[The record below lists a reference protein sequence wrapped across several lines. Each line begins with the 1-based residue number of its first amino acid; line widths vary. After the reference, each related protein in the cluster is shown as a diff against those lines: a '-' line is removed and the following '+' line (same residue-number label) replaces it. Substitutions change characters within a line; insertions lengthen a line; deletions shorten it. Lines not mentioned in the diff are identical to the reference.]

1 MKLKPDTKSIKFKI
15 LIYFTI
21 FALILMIVLW
31 SLQVLFLNTFYQSMK
46 ENKTNS
52 ITRQIKTAYDRNTSD
67 QFAEAI
73 YDIADNH
80 DVYLYITYSDGTP
93 FMSSGDR
100 LGRSSYDDEFY
111 LIKKKLAESPMDS
124 VSFIVKDE
132 STERRVLACG
142 QKLSAPNK
150 PNMIV
155 YIISPLWPMTS
166 TIEILKKQLLYVTFI
181 AFGVALIMA
190 IYLARRISNPI
201 RNITKSANKL
211 AQGEY
216 GITFHGG
223 KYTELADLADTLTRA
238 SIELEK
244 STSLQKDLIANV
256 SHDLRTPL
264 TMVKSYAEMI
274 RDLSGDNPEKREK
287 HLQVIIEEADRLN
300 LLVSDMLTLSRMQS
314 GAIVIERSDFNLYDS
329 VESILMSYKL
339 LMEEDGYKVNFQ
351 CPKKIKV
358 NGDPERIKQVCANL
372 INNALKF
379 CGDDKTVNVTIK
391 KKSRTALCQIQDHGP
406 GIAPDEL
413 KHIWERYYK
422 SSNNMVRTKT
432 GTGLGLS
439 IVKEILSLHKVRY
452 GVNSE
457 LGKGTTFWFE
467 LPLV

>member
-1 MKLKPDTKSIKFKI
+1 MKLRPDTKSIKFKI
-15 LIYFTI
+15 LIYFTV
-21 FALILMIVLW
+21 FAFILMILLW

-46 ENKTNS
+46 ESKTNN
-52 ITRQIKTAYDRNTSD
+52 ITRQIKTAYNRYDTDN
-67 QFAEAI
+67 FALAVA
-73 YDIADNH
+73 DIAENN
-80 DVYLYITYSDGTP
+80 DVYLYITYFDGTP
-93 FMSSGDR
+93 FMAYGNRSLPSTYDEEIQQIQNR
-100 LGRSSYDDEFY
+100 LFSNN
-111 LIKKKLAESPMDS
+111 LDS
-124 VSFIVKDE
+124 VSFLIKD
-132 STERRVLACG
+132 TRTDRRSLACG
-142 QKLSAPNK
+142 QRLTSIDK
-150 PNMIV
+150 PNMFV

-166 TIEILKKQLLYVTFI
+166 TIEILKRQLLYVTVIAFI
-181 AFGVALIMA
+181 AALTMA
-190 IYLARRISNPI
+190 YYLSTRISTPI
-201 RNITKSANKL
+201 RNITRSATRL
-211 AQGEY
+211 AKGEY
-216 GITFHGG
+216 GVTFHGG
-223 KYTELADLADTLTRA
+223 ECTELADLADTLTRT

-339 LMEEDGYKVNFQ
+339 LMEEDGYTVNFE
-351 CPKKIKV
+351 CPKKIMV

-391 KKSRTALCQIQDHGP
+391 KKSRVAVCRITDYGN
-406 GIAPDEL
+406 GIAPEDIE
-413 KHIWERYYK
+413 HIWERYYK
-422 SSNNMVRTKT
+422 SSSNMVRTKT

-452 GVNSE
+452 GVNSK
-457 LGKGTTFWFE
+457 LGEGTTFWFE